1 MTVLLMMCGAI
12 STEDLEWSG
21 APVSA
26 ILQLQ
31 DLGGDTREGRSHMCD
46 CRPRHREIGR
56 NAMSAEMEENVQLQ
70 ELVRDLAIAKMRTRA
85 GCEPAP
91 CEELLKRLAAGT
103 RDTMSALLA
112 VRLGQVALQHQRRR
126 DERDKASRLF

>member
-70 ELVRDLAIAKMRTRA
+70 ELVRDLAVAKMRTRA
-85 GCEPAP
+85 GCEN
-91 CEELLKRLAAGT
+91 
-103 RDTMSALLA
+103 LLA
-112 VRLGQVALQHQRRR
+112 VRLVQVHPESMGGSNRG
-126 DERDKASRLF
+126 FWV